1 MKFGAKTQLDELRHY
16 YKYFFAKEKKGWIK
30 VIFFFNLY
38 IPLLFIGLIALIAYV
53 NPLPP
58 KTAYLAIGQDG
69 SSSQEIAKT
78 FQTFFKKNKINLD
91 LVATSGLTAG
101 LKGLYSDDSKINASF
116 LTVGTANEDEYPGLV
131 SLGSVQY
138 APIWL
143 FYKGATLTD
152 SDPFRYLEN
161 KKVSIGAQG
170 TAANILFHKL
180 NRVSLK
186 KPLANSANILELPHR
201 EGAELLMQGKID
213 ALFIVDSNQSE
224 TIKHLLSDS
233 SIKIADFSLANA
245 YIKKLPFLQKLV
257 IPRGSRSIEKINPP
271 NDITILASTTN
282 LLVEKDSHRAVQWAF
297 ILASKEYSR
306 TASTFF
312 SDPGFFP
319 KDIDTNFPLSPIA
332 EHYYRDGTPSLFGYL
347 PIWIASLIDSI
358 WVYILAFFA
367 LILPAIKLINS
378 LRLFPSEGLMEK
390 YFIEARMLDE
400 AVLQAKNKE
409 ELLTLIN
416 EIDTLEARL
425 YDMYLFGKNSRFYFN
440 QKNAI
445 NSVRSSANS
454 RLLELENESKSKSN

>member
-1 MKFGAKTQLDELRHY
+1 MKFGAKTQSEEIKHY
-16 YKYFFAKEKKGWIK
+16 FKYFFAKEKKGWIK
-30 VIFFFNLY
+30 LLFFFNLY
-38 IPLLFIGLIALIAYV
+38 IPIFIIGLIALIVYV

-58 KTAYLAIGQDG
+58 KIAYLATGQDG

-78 FQTFFKKNKINLD
+78 FQTFFKKNGIELD
-91 LVATSGLTAG
+91 LVGTTGLTAG
-101 LKGLYSDDSKINASF
+101 LKGVYSNESKINAGF
-116 LTVGTANEDEYPGLV
+116 LTVGSASEDEYPGLV

-138 APIWL
+138 APIWI
-143 FYKGATLTD
+143 FYKGPTLID
-152 SDPFRYLEN
+152 SDPFRYLQN
-161 KKVSIGAQG
+161 KRVSIGAQG

-180 NRVSLK
+180 NSVSLK
-186 KPLANSANILELPHR
+186 KPLTNSSNILELPHR
-201 EGAELLMQGKID
+201 EGAELLIQGKID

-224 TIKHLLSDS
+224 TIKRLLNDS

-257 IPRGSRSIEKINPP
+257 IPKGSRSIEKIDPP

-282 LLVEKDSHRAVQWAF
+282 LLVEKDTHRAIQWAF

-332 EHYYRDGTPSLFGYL
+332 EHYYRDGAPSLFGYL
-347 PIWIASLIDSI
+347 PIWIASLVDGI

-367 LILPAIKLINS
+367 LILPAFKLINS

-390 YFIEARMLDE
+390 YFIEARVLDE
-400 AVLQAKNKE
+400 AILQTKNKD
-409 ELLTLIN
+409 ELLAIIK
-416 EIDTLEARL
+416 EIDTLEARI

-454 RLLELENESKSKSN
+454 RLLEFENESKSKSN